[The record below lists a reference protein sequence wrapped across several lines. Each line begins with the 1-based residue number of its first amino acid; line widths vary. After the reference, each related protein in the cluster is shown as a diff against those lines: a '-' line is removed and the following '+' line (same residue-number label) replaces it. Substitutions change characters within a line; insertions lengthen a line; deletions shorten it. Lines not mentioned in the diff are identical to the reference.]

1 MMHASQPGLEK
12 QMNFHK
18 WDQYGDMLV
27 GVFHRITLF
36 AIGAATVWAAG
47 YTVFDIFMSKRH
59 ASIQDLLLLFIF
71 LEIGAMVGIYFKTN
85 HMPIRFLIYI
95 AITALTRHTVDLV
108 THSGDTV
115 WEIAVMGATTFLLAL
130 SVYVIRMA
138 SHKFPSGSPQDI
150 G

>member
-1 MMHASQPGLEK
+1 
-12 QMNFHK
+12 MNFQK
-18 WDQYGDMLV
+18 WDHYGDMLV

-47 YTVFDIFMSKRH
+47 YTVLDIFMNKRH

-108 THSGDTV
+108 T
-115 WEIAVMGATTFLLAL
+115 
-130 SVYVIRMA
+130 
-138 SHKFPSGSPQDI
+138 P
-150 G
+150 

>member
-1 MMHASQPGLEK
+1 
-12 QMNFHK
+12 MNFQK
-18 WDQYGDMLV
+18 WDHYGDMLV

-36 AIGAATVWAAG
+36 SIGAATVWAAG
-47 YTVFDIFMSKRH
+47 YTVLDIFMNKRH

-138 SHKFPSGSPQDI
+138 SHKFPSGSPLEI

>member
-1 MMHASQPGLEK
+1 
-12 QMNFHK
+12 
-18 WDQYGDMLV
+18 
-27 GVFHRITLF
+27 
-36 AIGAATVWAAG
+36 
-47 YTVFDIFMSKRH
+47 
-59 ASIQDLLLLFIF
+59 LLLLFIF

-108 THSGDTV
+108 THTGDTV
-115 WEIAVMGATTFLLAL
+115 WEIAVMGVTTFLLAL

>member
-1 MMHASQPGLEK
+1 VL
-12 QMNFHK
+12 
-18 WDQYGDMLV
+18 
-27 GVFHRITLF
+27 
-36 AIGAATVWAAG
+36 
-47 YTVFDIFMSKRH
+47 DIFMNKRH

-108 THSGDTV
+108 THTGDTV

-138 SHKFPSGSPQDI
+138 SHKFPSGSPLEI